1 MASGIIY
8 LAIIGMW
15 VAYFLPR
22 WVHNKNEFSGKHVER
37 YKSALRVVASNTP
50 GAQIGTGVIYTDVD
64 RAGRVA
70 QQLMRRRIIF
80 SIIFISLI
88 LTTAGAVMQTFSL
101 IAIAIPVTAGLIY
114 IAHVRR
120 QVNSERIQRRRVDQL
135 HRTTEGI
142 SHTNL
147 ADVLT
152 PKSHSEI
159 VINQDHWV
167 PLAERELTGI
177 TLLPKG
183 TAQSRA
189 EWQPNEIPVPTY
201 VNAPKAVPSKRI
213 IDLTEPGKWTE
224 EQQRLEREALAAAA
238 PSRDEIF
245 DQQLADE
252 AVERLREVRAANE

>member
-22 WVHNKNEFSGKHVER
+22 WVHNKNEFSGKSVER
-37 YKSALRVVASNTP
+37 YKSALRVVASTTP
-50 GAQIGTGVIYTDVD
+50 GAHIGSGVIYTDVD

-80 SIIFISLI
+80 TLITTTLI
-88 LTTAGAVMQTFSL
+88 LTTVGALMQTFTYL
-101 IAIAIPVTAGLIY
+101 AIAIPVTGLIIY
-114 IAHVRR
+114 VAYVRR
-120 QVNSERIQRRRVDQL
+120 QENSERIQRRRVDQL
-135 HRTTEGI
+135 HKTTEGV

-147 ADVLT
+147 SEVLT
-152 PKSHSEI
+152 KKSAHE
-159 VINQDHWV
+159 VKVNLDHWV
-167 PLAERELTGI
+167 PLAERELTGV

-183 TAQSRA
+183 TAQSRS

-201 VNAPKAVPSKRI
+201 VTAPKAVQGRRI

-224 EQQRLEREALAAAA
+224 EQEQLEREALAAAA
-238 PSRDEIF
+238 PSRDQIF

>member
-22 WVHNKNEFSGKHVER
+22 WVHNKNEFSGKSVER
-37 YKSALRVVASNTP
+37 YKSALRVVASTTP
-50 GAQIGTGVIYTDVD
+50 GAQIGSGAIYTDVD

-80 SIIFISLI
+80 SLITTTLI
-88 LTTAGAVMQTFSL
+88 LTTAGAIMQTFTY
-101 IAIAIPVTAGLIY
+101 IALAIPVTGLVLY

-120 QVNSERIQRRRVDQL
+120 QENSDRITRRRMDQL
-135 HRTTEGI
+135 HRTTEGV

-152 PKSHSEI
+152 HNSHSE
-159 VINQDHWV
+159 VKVNQDHWI
-167 PLAERELTGI
+167 PLSERELTGV

-201 VNAPKAVPSKRI
+201 VNAPKAVQSKRVL
-213 IDLTEPGKWTE
+213 DLTEPGKWTE
-224 EQQRLEREALAAAA
+224 EQERLEREALAAAA
-238 PSRDEIF
+238 PSRDEVF

-252 AVERLREVRAANE
+252 AVQKLREMRAANE

>member
-22 WVHNKNEFSGKHVER
+22 WVHNKNEFSGKSVER
-37 YKSALRVVASNTP
+37 YKSALRVVASSTP
-50 GAQIGTGVIYTDVD
+50 GAQIGSGAIYTDVD

-80 SIIFISLI
+80 SLITTTLI
-88 LTTAGAVMQTFSL
+88 LTTAGAIMQTFTY
-101 IAIAIPVTAGLIY
+101 IAIAIPVTGLVLY

-120 QVNSERIQRRRVDQL
+120 QENSDRITRRRMDQL
-135 HRTTEGI
+135 HRTTEGV

-152 PKSHSEI
+152 HNSHSE
-159 VINQDHWV
+159 VKVNQDHWI
-167 PLAERELTGI
+167 PLSERELTGV

-201 VNAPKAVPSKRI
+201 VNAPKAVQSKRVL
-213 IDLTEPGKWTE
+213 DLTEPGRWTE
-224 EQQRLEREALAAAA
+224 EQERLEREALAAAA
-238 PSRDEIF
+238 PSRDEVF

-252 AVERLREVRAANE
+252 AVQKLREMRAANE

>member
-22 WVHNKNEFSGKHVER
+22 WLHNKNEFSGKSVER
-37 YKSALRVVASNTP
+37 YKSALRVVASTTP
-50 GAQIGTGVIYTDVD
+50 GAQPGIGVIYTDVD
-64 RAGRVA
+64 REGRVA
-70 QQLMRRRIIF
+70 QQLLRRRIVF
-80 SIIFISLI
+80 SLI
-88 LTTAGAVMQTFSL
+88 FTTLLLTIMGAIMQTFAY
-101 IAIAIPVTAGLIY
+101 IAIAIPVTALLIY

-120 QVNSERIQRRRVDQL
+120 QTNSERIQRRRVDQI
-135 HRTTEGI
+135 HRTTEGV

-147 ADVLT
+147 SDVLA
-152 PKSHSEI
+152 SHKGEVHTSR
-159 VINQDHWV
+159 DHWV
-167 PLAERELTGI
+167 PFAERELTGV

-183 TAQSRA
+183 TAQSRS

-201 VNAPKAVPSKRI
+201 VNAPKAVASKRVL
-213 IDLTEPGKWTE
+213 DLTEPGKWTE
-224 EQQRLEREALAAAA
+224 EQERLEREALAAAA

-252 AVERLREVRAANE
+252 AVQRLRDIRAANE

>member
-22 WVHNKNEFSGKHVER
+22 WVHNKNEFSGKSVER

-50 GAQIGTGVIYTDVD
+50 GAQIGTGAIYTDVD

-70 QQLMRRRIIF
+70 QQLMRRRIVF
-80 SIIFISLI
+80 AIIFLTLI
-88 LTTAGAVMQTFSL
+88 LTTVGAIMQTFAY
-101 IAIAIPVTAGLIY
+101 IAIAIPITALVLF

-120 QVNSERIQRRRVDQL
+120 QTSRDQMQRRRVDQL
-135 HRTTEGI
+135 HKRTEGV

-152 PKSHSEI
+152 HKSAEAHVSK
-159 VINQDHWV
+159 DHWI
-167 PLAERELTGI
+167 PFAERELTGVTI
-177 TLLPKG
+177 LPKG
-183 TAQSRA
+183 SAQSRS

-201 VNAPKAVPSKRI
+201 VYAPKAVTPKRI
-213 IDLTEPGKWTE
+213 IDLTEPGKWTD
-224 EQQRLEREALAAAA
+224 EQERIEREALAAAA

-252 AVERLREVRAANE
+252 AVQKLRDIRAANE

>member
-22 WVHNKNEFSGKHVER
+22 WVHNKNEFSGKSVER
-37 YKSALRVVASNTP
+37 YKSALRVVASSTP
-50 GAQIGTGVIYTDVD
+50 GAQIGSGAIYTDVD

-80 SIIFISLI
+80 SLITTTLI
-88 LTTAGAVMQTFSL
+88 LTTAGAIMQTFTY
-101 IAIAIPVTAGLIY
+101 IAIAIPLTGLVLY

-120 QVNSERIQRRRVDQL
+120 QENSDRITRRRMDQL
-135 HRTTEGI
+135 HRTTEGV

-147 ADVLT
+147 ADVLAHN
-152 PKSHSEI
+152 SHSEVKI
-159 VINQDHWV
+159 SQDHWI
-167 PLAERELTGI
+167 PLSERELTGV

-201 VNAPKAVPSKRI
+201 VNAPKAVQSKRVL
-213 IDLTEPGKWTE
+213 DLTEPGRWTE
-224 EQQRLEREALAAAA
+224 EQERLEREALAAAA
-238 PSRDEIF
+238 PSRDEVF

-252 AVERLREVRAANE
+252 AVQKLREMRAANE